1 MAGVTRAQVR
11 QRMRD
16 IIAACTTLTM
26 GTDITAAADLSA
38 FPAYEVIISGAARSL
53 GNQTKLNGLVYSG
66 RVLVYCAVSSS
77 PDIEKVIFPQ
87 IASAEAQ
94 LDTLGDWIAEHN
106 TLNLSTKTP
115 YALGELVTLED
126 NNVGVLD
133 YRKTQYVGFILDF
146 SVFVRH

>member
-1 MAGVTRAQVR
+1 MAGATRAQVR

-26 GTDITAAADLSA
+26 GTDITAADDLA
-38 FPAYEVIISGAARSL
+38 TFPAYEVIISGAARSL
-53 GNQTKLNGLVYSG
+53 GNQSKLNGVVYSG
-66 RVLVYCAVSSS
+66 RVLVYSAVSSS

-94 LDTLGDWIAEHN
+94 LDKLTDWLADHN
-106 TLNLSTKTP
+106 ALNLDGKTP
-115 YALGELVTLED
+115 YALAELVTLED
-126 NNVGVLD
+126 SNVGVLD
-133 YRKTQYVGFILDF
+133 YRKSNYVGFIIDF